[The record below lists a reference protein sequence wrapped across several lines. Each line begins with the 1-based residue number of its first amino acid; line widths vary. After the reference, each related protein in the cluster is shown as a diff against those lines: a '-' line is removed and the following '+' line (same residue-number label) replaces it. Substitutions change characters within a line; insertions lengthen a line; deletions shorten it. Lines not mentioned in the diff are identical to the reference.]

1 MTQDRKYLGMT
12 VRQLGILAG
21 LVVLACLIFGVTG
34 SLALRRGLGLF
45 SRAPQSTPVIQPS
58 ATSVILPTITPTET
72 VTPIPYEQLIPF
84 GWTQHQTQLMEIW
97 MPPDFKDAAPGV
109 VSAVAG
115 DSVFLNLALVSSLS
129 KSSYPI
135 SLSVSYEPLTANTL
149 DEFLKVKLSNIPLD
163 INMVEN
169 RKVTINTK
177 DAVRLMFE
185 GKRNNLDVND
195 LLFIFQDGGT
205 VWYVKYSAEIKEFF
219 EQLPNF
225 EESVKTFR
233 AGG

>member
-1 MTQDRKYLGMT
+1 MTQDRKFLGMT

-21 LVVLACLIFGVTG
+21 LGVVACLIFGVTG

-45 SRAPQSTPVIQPS
+45 SPDPQPTPVVQPS
-58 ATSVILPTITPTET
+58 ATLAIPPTITPTGT
-72 VTPIPYEQLIPF
+72 VTPIPYEQLIPY

-97 MPPDFKDAAPGV
+97 MPPDFKNAAPGV

-115 DSVFLNLALVSSLS
+115 DSVVLNLALVSSLS

-135 SLSVSYEPLTANTL
+135 SLSVSYEPLTANTME
-149 DEFLKVKLSNIPLD
+149 EFLKVKLSNIPMD

-169 RKVTINTK
+169 QKVSLNGK

-185 GKRNNLDVND
+185 GKRDNLDVND

-205 VWYVKYSAEIKEFF
+205 VWYVKYSAEIKEFY

-225 EESVKTFR
+225 EESIKTFR
-233 AGG
+233 VGG

>member
-1 MTQDRKYLGMT
+1 MSEDRKYLGMT

-21 LVVLACLIFGVTG
+21 LAVIVCLIFGVTG
-34 SLALRRGLGLF
+34 SLALRRGLGWF
-45 SRAPQSTPVIQPS
+45 SRAPQSTPVVLPS
-58 ATSVILPTITPTET
+58 ATLVVPPTITPTAT
-72 VTPIPYEQLIPF
+72 ITPIPYEQLIPY
-84 GWTQHQTQLMEIW
+84 GWTRHQTQLMEIW

-115 DSVFLNLALVSSLS
+115 NSVYLNLGLISSLS

-135 SLSVSYEPLTANTL
+135 SVSVSYEPLTADTL
-149 DEFLKVKLSNIPLD
+149 DEFLKVKLSNIPMD

-169 RKVTINTK
+169 RKVSINAK
-177 DAVRLMFE
+177 DAMRLMFE
-185 GKRNNLDVND
+185 GKRDNLNVND
-195 LLFIFQDGGT
+195 LLYVFQDGGT
-205 VWYVKYSAEIKEFF
+205 VWYVKYSAEIKEFY

-233 AGG
+233 VGG

>member
-1 MTQDRKYLGMT
+1 MTEDRKYLGMT

-21 LVVLACLIFGVTG
+21 LAVVACLIFGVTG
-34 SLALRRGLGLF
+34 SLALRRGPGLF
-45 SRAPQSTPVIQPS
+45 SRAPQPTLVVQPS
-58 ATSVILPTITPTET
+58 ATIAIPPTITPTAT
-72 VTPIPYEQLIPF
+72 ITPIPYEHLIPY

-97 MPPDFKDAAPGV
+97 TPPDFKNAAPGV

-115 DSVFLNLALVSSLS
+115 DAVFLNLGLVSSLG

-135 SLSVSYEPLTANTL
+135 SMSVSYEPLTANTL
-149 DEFLKVKLSNIPLD
+149 EEFLKVKLSNIPMD

-169 RKVTINTK
+169 RKVSINAK
-177 DAVRLMFE
+177 DAIRLMFE
-185 GKRNNLDVND
+185 GKRDNLDVND
-195 LLFIFQDGGT
+195 LLFVFQDGGT
-205 VWYVKYSAEIKEFF
+205 VWYVKYSAEIKEFY

-233 AGG
+233 VGS

>member
-12 VRQLGILAG
+12 VQQLGILAG
-21 LVVLACLIFGVTG
+21 LVVLVCLIFGVMG
-34 SLALRRGLGLF
+34 SLAFRRGLGLF
-45 SRAPQSTPVIQPS
+45 ARAPQPTPVVQLT
-58 ATSVILPTITPTET
+58 ATIVIPPTVTPTGT
-72 VTPIPYEQLIPF
+72 ATPIPYEQLIPY
-84 GWTQHQTQLMEIW
+84 GWTQHKTQLMEIW
-97 MPPDFKDAAPGV
+97 MPPDFKQAAPNA

-115 DSVFLNLALVSSLS
+115 NSVYLNLGLVSSLS
-129 KSSYPI
+129 KSSYPV

-149 DEFLKVKLSNIPLD
+149 DEFLKVKLSNIPMD

-169 RKVTINTK
+169 RKVSINSK

-185 GKRNNLDVND
+185 GKRDNLDVND
-195 LLFIFQDGGT
+195 LLFVFQDGGT
-205 VWYVKYSAEIKEFF
+205 VWYVKYSAEIKEFY

-233 AGG
+233 TGG

>member
-12 VRQLGILAG
+12 VKQLGILAG
-21 LVVLACLIFGVTG
+21 LGVLACLLFGVTG

-45 SRAPQSTPVIQPS
+45 SRAPRATAVVPST
-58 ATSVILPTITPTET
+58 ATIAVLPTITPTGT
-72 VTPIPYEQLIPF
+72 VTPIPYEQLIPY
-84 GWTQHQTQLMEIW
+84 GWTQHRTQLMEIW

-115 DSVFLNLALVSSLS
+115 DSVYLNLGLVSSLS
-129 KSSYPI
+129 RAGYPV
-135 SLSVSYEPLTANTL
+135 SMSVSYEPLTANSL
-149 DEFLKVKLSNIPLD
+149 DEFLNTKLSNIPPE
-163 INMVEN
+163 INLVEN
-169 RKVTINTK
+169 RKVSINTK

-185 GKRNNLDVND
+185 GKRDNLDVND
-195 LLFIFQDGGT
+195 LLFVFQDGTT
-205 VWYVKYSAEIKEFF
+205 VWYVKYSAEIKEFY

-233 AGG
+233 IGG